1 MNLARIRKAVNKIAP
16 SVTVEEWRGCVRLT
30 GECDDWTTIYKCGKA
45 AVDKR
50 SLGVIN
56 DVKLKGFHEEPKKPT
71 LKDGAIDGQEP
82 DVLVIG
88 GGIAG
93 CAVLR
98 ELSRLELDVLLVEK
112 ANDVATGASCRNDGC
127 IHPGIDLHKGQQKL
141 KYVLAGNEQYKQLA
155 KDLGLELKPWG
166 QTFIFS
172 TKWENAIISPLFWLK
187 SKIIGVPGVRHLT
200 PKQLKEMEPN
210 PPKWATGAMF
220 MSSAG
225 MVSPY
230 KTTIALCDNAIQNGA
245 RVSLNTIVES
255 MDVKDGKIVA
265 VHTNRGTVYPKAV
278 VNCAG
283 VYSDVIADMAGDRT
297 FTIHPRKGTDIILD
311 KKKVGYALSSYARSY
326 FAPLPSENQPEKK
339 EEVGHTKGGGVM
351 RTVDGNILVGP
362 DAHEVPSREDY
373 STSITDINNIIKKQ
387 QLAQPML
394 NKGDIITYFSGTRA
408 ATYEEDFV
416 VRRGILTKN
425 IYEVA
430 GIQSPGITA
439 APAIACDVR
448 EWIKQD
454 LNAKDKAN
462 FNPVYKHTPRLANLP
477 EKEREEYIKRNGD
490 YGEIICRCEEV
501 SKGEII
507 DALNSP
513 LKVATIDGIK
523 RRVRPGMGRCQGGFC
538 SPLVAK
544 IIAEH
549 EGIAIEDVLKGDEGS
564 VVVYGDTKGV
574 KGAEK

>member
-1 MNLARIRKAVNKIAP
+1 MNLAKIRRAINKIAP
-16 SVTVEEWRGCVRLT
+16 NVKVDEYRGCVRLT
-30 GECDDWTTIYKCGKA
+30 GELDNWADIYRCGKA
-45 AVDKR
+45 AVSKK
-50 SLGVIN
+50 SLGVLN
-56 DVKLKGFHEEPKKPT
+56 DIVLKGFHEEQKRPS
-71 LKDGAIDGQEP
+71 LIDDALDGATP

-88 GGIAG
+88 GGIVG
-93 CAVLR
+93 CAVAR
-98 ELSRLELDVLLVEK
+98 ELTRLKASVLLVEK
-112 ANDVATGASCRNDGC
+112 CNDVACGASSRNDGC

-141 KYVLAGNEQYKQLA
+141 KYVLAGNKAYTKLA
-155 KDLGLELKPWG
+155 EELGISLKRWA
-166 QTFIFS
+166 QMFVFS
-172 TKWENAIISPLFWLK
+172 TKWENAIISPLYKLRAK
-187 SKIIGVPGVRHLT
+187 QLGVEGVRHLT
-200 PKQLKEMEPN
+200 PKQIKQIEPN
-210 PPKWATGAMF
+210 PPSWATGAMY
-220 MSSAG
+220 MATAG

-230 KTTIALCDNAIQNGA
+230 KTTIALADNAVQNGA
-245 RVSLNTIVES
+245 EISLNTYVKGMRVEN
-255 MDVKDGKIVA
+255 GKIKSVE
-265 VHTNRGTVYPKAV
+265 TNRGTIYPKVV

-311 KKKVGYALSSYARSY
+311 KKKVGYALSSYARSF
-326 FAPLPSENQPEKK
+326 FAPLPKENRPDMK
-339 EEVGHTKGGGVM
+339 EQVGHTKGGGVM

-373 STSITDINNIIKKQ
+373 STSIEDIDNIIKKQ
-387 QLAQPML
+387 KLAQPML

-416 VRRGILTKN
+416 VRRGISTSN
-425 IYEVA
+425 IYEAA

-439 APAIACDVR
+439 APAIACDIRDWV
-448 EWIKQD
+448 KQD
-454 LNAKDKAN
+454 LGLEDNPS
-462 FNPVYKHTPRLANLP
+462 FNPVYKHTPRLADLSD
-477 EKEREEYIKRNGD
+477 EQRQEYIKSD
-490 YGEIICRCEEV
+490 SAYGEIICRCEEV

-549 EGIAIEDVLKGDEGS
+549 EGVEIEDVLKGDEGS
-564 VVVYGDTKGV
+564 VIVYGNTKG
-574 KGAEK
+574 GM

>member
-1 MNLARIRKAVNKIAP
+1 MNLAKIRRAVNKIAP
-16 SVTVEEWRGCVRLT
+16 SVKVEEYRGCVRLT
-30 GECDDWTTIYKCGKA
+30 GELDNWADIYRCGRA
-45 AVDKR
+45 AVCKK
-50 SLGVIN
+50 SLGVLN
-56 DVKLKGFHEEPKKPT
+56 DIKLKGFHEEPKRPT
-71 LKDGAIDGQEP
+71 LQDDAVDGQTP

-88 GGIAG
+88 GGIVG
-93 CAVLR
+93 CAVAR
-98 ELSRLELDVLLVEK
+98 ELTRLDVSVLLVEK
-112 ANDVATGASCRNDGC
+112 CNDVACGASSRNDGC

-141 KYVLAGNEQYKQLA
+141 KYVLAGNKAYTALA
-155 KDLGLELKPWG
+155 EELGLQLKRWA

-172 TKWENAIISPLFWLK
+172 TKWENAIIPPLYKLRAK
-187 SKIIGVPGVRHLT
+187 QLGVEGVRHLT
-200 PKQLKEMEPN
+200 PKQLKEIEPN
-210 PPKWATGAMF
+210 PPRWATGAMY
-220 MSSAG
+220 MATAG

-230 KTTIALCDNAIQNGA
+230 KTTIALIDNAIENGA
-245 RVSLNTIVES
+245 KVSLNTYVKGMKVEN
-255 MDVKDGKIVA
+255 GKIVS
-265 VHTNRGTVYPKAV
+265 VDTNRGTIYPKVV

-283 VYSDVIADMAGDRT
+283 IYSDVIADMAGDRT

-311 KKKVGYALSSYARSY
+311 KKRVGYALSSYARSY
-326 FAPLPSENQPEKK
+326 FAPLPPEARPDNK
-339 EEVGHTKGGGVM
+339 EQVGHTKGGGVM

-373 STSITDINNIIKKQ
+373 STSMQDIDNIIKKQ
-387 QLAQPML
+387 KLAQPML

-416 VRRGILTKN
+416 VRRGICTSN
-425 IYEVA
+425 IYEAA

-439 APAIACDVR
+439 APAIACDIRDWV
-448 EWIKQD
+448 KQD
-454 LNAKDKAN
+454 LGAKDNKS
-462 FNPVYKHTPRLANLP
+462 FNPVYKHTPRLADQP
-477 EKEREEYIKRNGD
+477 DSVREEYIERNSD

-549 EGIAIEDVLKGDEGS
+549 EGVEIEDVLKGDEGS
-564 VVVYGDTKGV
+564 VIVYGNTKG
-574 KGAEK
+574 GM